1 MPYKWACQRQQ
12 SHGMDKA
19 LERRR
24 LLAAPCPSPQPA
36 LFLDRD
42 GVVIEDRHHLSD
54 PAAVVL
60 CPGAQDLLQ
69 QAKQAGWPVVLI
81 TNQSGIARG
90 YFDWAAYE
98 QVTDKLLELLGAE
111 APVAAIYA
119 NGHGPGAS
127 PHSWRKPSPAMLL
140 AAAADLQLDL
150 SRSLL
155 VGDRLSDLQAGARAG
170 LPWLAH
176 VLSGHGQQERAAV
189 QHWWAQTRDPTGENA
204 NCELVLVQSLFEFPF
219 DRFTDA

>member
-1 MPYKWACQRQQ
+1 MAPQ
-12 SHGMDKA
+12 

-42 GVVIEDRHHLSD
+42 GVVIEDRHHLSE
-54 PAAVVL
+54 PAGVVL
-60 CPGAQDLLQ
+60 CPGARALLH

-90 YFDWAAYE
+90 YFDWEAYE
-98 QVTDKLLELLGAE
+98 QVTDRLLELLGTE

-119 NGHGPGAS
+119 NGHGPGAP
-127 PHSWRKPSPAMLL
+127 PHSWRKPSSAMLL

-155 VGDRLSDLQAGARAG
+155 VGDRLNDLQAGARAG

-189 QHWWAQTRDPTGENA
+189 QHWWAQTREPTGQNA
-204 NCELVLVQSLFEFPF
+204 NCELVLLQSLLEFPF

>member
-1 MPYKWACQRQQ
+1 MAPQ
-12 SHGMDKA
+12 

-24 LLAAPCPSPQPA
+24 LLTAPCPSPQPA

-42 GVVIEDRHHLSD
+42 GVVIEDRHHLSE
-54 PAAVVL
+54 PAGVVL

-69 QAKQAGWPVVLI
+69 RATQAGWPVVLV

-90 YFDWAAYE
+90 YFDWKAYE
-98 QVTDKLLELLGAE
+98 QVTDRLLELLGAE
-111 APVAAIYA
+111 GPVAAIYA
-119 NGHGPGAS
+119 NGHGPWA
-127 PHSWRKPSPAMLL
+127 PPRSWRKPSPAMLL
-140 AAAADLQLDL
+140 AAASDLHLDL

-176 VLSGHGQQERAAV
+176 VLSGHGQRERAAV
-189 QHWWAQTRDPTGENA
+189 QQWWAQTREPTGENA
-204 NCELVLVQSLFEFPF
+204 NRELLLLQSLLEFPV
-219 DRFTDA
+219 DLFTDA

>member
-1 MPYKWACQRQQ
+1 MPPQ
-12 SHGMDKA
+12 

-24 LLAAPCPSPQPA
+24 LLAAPCPSPKPA

-42 GVVIEDRHHLSD
+42 GVVIEDWHHLCD
-54 PAAVVL
+54 PAAVEL
-60 CPGAQDLLQ
+60 CPGAQNLLQ

-90 YFDWAAYE
+90 YFDWEAYE

-111 APVAAIYA
+111 APLAAIYA
-119 NGHGPGAS
+119 NGHGPGA
-127 PHSWRKPSPAMLL
+127 PPQSWRKPSPAMLL
-140 AAAADLQLDL
+140 AAAEDLQLDL

-155 VGDRLSDLQAGARAG
+155 VGDRLSDLQAGANAG

-176 VLSGHGQQERAAV
+176 VLSGHGQQERAVV
-189 QHWWAQTRDPTGENA
+189 QHWWTQTREPTDENA
-204 NCELVLVQSLFEFPF
+204 NRELMLLQSLLEFPV

>member
-1 MPYKWACQRQQ
+1 MALQ
-12 SHGMDKA
+12 

-24 LLAAPCPSPQPA
+24 LMAAPCPSPKPA

-42 GVVIEDRHHLSD
+42 GVVIEDRHHLCD
-54 PAAVVL
+54 PAAVEL
-60 CPGAQDLLQ
+60 CPGAQVLLQ
-69 QAKQAGWPVVLI
+69 QAKQAGWPVVLV

-90 YFDWAAYE
+90 YFDWEAYE
-98 QVTDKLLELLGAE
+98 QVTDRLLELLGAE

-119 NGHGPGAS
+119 NGHGPGA
-127 PHSWRKPSPAMLL
+127 PPECWRKPSPAMLL
-140 AAAADLQLDL
+140 AAATDLDLDL

-155 VGDRLSDLQAGARAG
+155 VGDRLSDLQAGTRAG

-189 QHWWAQTRDPTGENA
+189 HQWWAQRREPTGENA
-204 NCELVLVQSLFEFPF
+204 NRELVLLQSLLDFPV
-219 DRFTDA
+219 DRFTCA

>member
-1 MPYKWACQRQQ
+1 
-12 SHGMDKA
+12 
-19 LERRR
+19 
-24 LLAAPCPSPQPA
+24 

-42 GVVIEDRHHLSD
+42 GVVIEDRHHLCD
-54 PAAVVL
+54 PAAVEL

-69 QAKQAGWPVVLI
+69 QARQAGWPVVLV

-90 YFDWAAYE
+90 YFDWKSYE
-98 QVTDKLLELLGAE
+98 QVTDRLLELLGAE

-119 NGHGPGAS
+119 NGHGPGA
-127 PHSWRKPSPAMLL
+127 PPDSWRKPSSAMLL
-140 AAAADLQLDL
+140 AAAEDLQLDL

-176 VLSGHGQQERAAV
+176 VLSGHGQQERVAV
-189 QHWWAQTRDPTGENA
+189 QHWWAQRREPTGENA
-204 NCELVLVQSLFEFPF
+204 KGELALLQSLLEFPV
-219 DRFTDA
+219 DRFTEA

>member
-1 MPYKWACQRQQ
+1 MAAPQ
-12 SHGMDKA
+12 
-19 LERRR
+19 LERCR
-24 LLAAPCPSPQPA
+24 LLAVPCPCPKPA

-42 GVVIEDRHHLSD
+42 GVVIEDRHHLCD
-54 PAAVVL
+54 PAAVEL
-60 CPGAQDLLQ
+60 CPGAQNLLQ
-69 QAKQAGWPVVLI
+69 QATKAGWPVVLV

-90 YFDWAAYE
+90 YFDWEAYE
-98 QVTDKLLELLGAE
+98 LVTDRLLELLGAE

-119 NGHGPGAS
+119 NGHGPGAP

-140 AAAADLQLDL
+140 AAATDLQLDL

-170 LPWLAH
+170 LPWLAQ

-189 QHWWAQTRDPTGENA
+189 QHWWAQTQKPTGENA
-204 NCELVLVQSLFEFPF
+204 NRELVLLQSLLEFPV
-219 DRFTDA
+219 DRFTEA

>member
-1 MPYKWACQRQQ
+1 
-12 SHGMDKA
+12 
-19 LERRR
+19 
-24 LLAAPCPSPQPA
+24 

-42 GVVIEDRHHLSD
+42 GVVIEDRHHLCD
-54 PAAVVL
+54 PAAVEL
-60 CPGAQDLLQ
+60 CPGAQNLLQ
-69 QAKQAGWPVVLI
+69 QATKAGWPVVLV

-90 YFDWAAYE
+90 YFDWEAYE
-98 QVTDKLLELLGAE
+98 LVTDRLLELLGAE

-119 NGHGPGAS
+119 NGHGPGAP

-140 AAAADLQLDL
+140 AAATDLQLDL

-170 LPWLAH
+170 LPWLAQ

-189 QHWWAQTRDPTGENA
+189 QHWWAQTQKPTGENA
-204 NCELVLVQSLFEFPF
+204 NRELVLLQSLLEFPV
-219 DRFTDA
+219 DRFTEA

>member
-1 MPYKWACQRQQ
+1 MAPQ
-12 SHGMDKA
+12 
-19 LERRR
+19 LERCR
-24 LLAAPCPSPQPA
+24 LLAAPCPSPKPA

-42 GVVIEDRHHLSD
+42 GVVIEDRHHLYD
-54 PAAVVL
+54 PAAVEL
-60 CPGAQDLLQ
+60 CPGAQALLQ
-69 QAKQAGWPVVLI
+69 QANQAGWPVVLV

-90 YFDWAAYE
+90 YFDWKAYE
-98 QVTDKLLELLGAE
+98 QVTDRLLELLGTE

-119 NGHGPGAS
+119 NGHRPGAP

-140 AAAADLQLDL
+140 AAAADLRLDL

-170 LPWLAH
+170 LPWLTH

-189 QHWWAQTRDPTGENA
+189 QEWWAQRREPTGENA
-204 NCELVLVQSLFEFPF
+204 KRELVLLQSLLEFPV